1 MRSRLP
7 LLACALLLAGCKT
20 VQVHTTAPLTPW
32 DERATVLAHARTW
45 QLDGRAAAALG
56 QQGWQ
61 ASLDW
66 RQSGDSSE
74 LHLAGPLGIGALV
87 LDMSPD
93 GLALNGAAPSPAVAA
108 QLEARLGFELPLEN
122 LRYWLLGIPNP
133 DVPFELTRNALDRA
147 QHLSQAG
154 WSIDYDQYR
163 PQGGDQLPARIVLRR
178 ADARVRIAVD
188 RWESPE

>member
-1 MRSRLP
+1 MRFRLP
-7 LLACALLLAGCKT
+7 LLACALLLTGCKT

-32 DERATVLAHARTW
+32 DERATALAHARTW

-56 QQGWQ
+56 QEGWQ

-133 DVPFELTRNALDRA
+133 AVPFELTRNALDRA

>member
-1 MRSRLP
+1 MRCWLL
-7 LLACALLLAGCKT
+7 LLACVSLLAGCKT
-20 VQVHTTAPLTPW
+20 TQVRPTVPLAPW
-32 DERATVLAHARTW
+32 DERMTALAHAHSW

-66 RQSGDSSE
+66 RQSGNSSE
-74 LHLAGPLGIGALV
+74 LHLAGPLGVGALV
-87 LDMSPD
+87 LNMSPD

-122 LRYWLLGIPNP
+122 LRFWLLGIPNP
-133 DVPFELTRNALDRA
+133 DVPFELTRNAQDRA

-163 PQGGDQLPARIVLRR
+163 PQGGDELPARIVLSR

-188 RWESPE
+188 RWEVSR

>member
-1 MRSRLP
+1 M
-7 LLACALLLAGCKT
+7 LACASLLVGCKT
-20 VQVHTTAPLTPW
+20 TQVRSTVPLAPW
-32 DERATVLAHARTW
+32 DERATALAHAGAW

-66 RQSGDSSE
+66 RQSGKSSE

-87 LDMSPD
+87 LDMSPE
-93 GLALNGAAPSPAVAA
+93 GLALNGAPPSPAVAA

-122 LRYWLLGIPNP
+122 LRFWLLGIPNP
-133 DVPFELTRNALDRA
+133 DVPFELTRNASDRA

-163 PQGGDQLPARIVLRR
+163 PQGGDELPSRIVLSREG
-178 ADARVRIAVD
+178 ARVRIAVD
-188 RWESPE
+188 RWEVPR

>member
-1 MRSRLP
+1 M
-7 LLACALLLAGCKT
+7 LACVSLLVGCKT
-20 VQVHTTAPLTPW
+20 PQLRPTGPLAPWNERVTALTH
-32 DERATVLAHARTW
+32 AHNW

-66 RQSGDSSE
+66 RQNGNASE

-87 LDMSPD
+87 LNMSPA
-93 GLALNGAAPSPAVAA
+93 GLALNGAPPSPAVAA

-122 LRYWLLGIPNP
+122 LRFWLLGIPNP
-133 DVPFELTRNALDRA
+133 DVPFELTRNASDRA

-163 PQGGDQLPARIVLRR
+163 PQGGDELPARIVLSR

-188 RWESPE
+188 RWEGPQ

>member
-1 MRSRLP
+1 MRGWL
-7 LLACALLLAGCKT
+7 LMLACVALLAGCKT
-20 VQVHTTAPLTPW
+20 TRPRPTGPLAPWNERMTT
-32 DERATVLAHARTW
+32 LAQARTW

-74 LHLAGPLGIGALV
+74 LHLAGPLGLGAFV
-87 LDMSPD
+87 INMSPA
-93 GLALNGAAPSPAVAA
+93 GLALNGAEPSPAVAA
-108 QLEARLGFELPLEN
+108 QLEAKLGFELPLEN
-122 LRYWLLGIPNP
+122 LRFWLLGIPNP
-133 DVPFELTRNALDRA
+133 DVPFELTRNASDRA

-163 PQGGDQLPARIVLRR
+163 PQGGDELPARIVLTR

-188 RWESPE
+188 RWEAPR

>member
-1 MRSRLP
+1 MRCWLL
-7 LLACALLLAGCKT
+7 LLACVALMAGCKT
-20 VQVHTTAPLTPW
+20 TQPRPSGPLAPW
-32 DERATVLAHARTW
+32 NERVTELAQARTW

-74 LHLAGPLGIGALV
+74 LHLAGPLGLGALV
-87 LDMSPD
+87 LNMSPA
-93 GLALNGAAPSPAVAA
+93 GLALNGAEPSPTVAA

-122 LRYWLLGIPNP
+122 LRFWLLGIPNP
-133 DVPFELTRNALDRA
+133 DVPFELTRNASDRA

-163 PQGGDQLPARIVLRR
+163 PQGGDELPARIVLTR

-188 RWESPE
+188 RWEAPR

>member
-1 MRSRLP
+1 M
-7 LLACALLLAGCKT
+7 LACGVLLAGCKT
-20 VQVHTTAPLTPW
+20 PQVRPTVPLSPW
-32 DERATVLAHARTW
+32 SERVAALAHARTW

-93 GLALNGAAPSPAVAA
+93 GLALNGAPPSPATAA
-108 QLEARLGFELPLEN
+108 QLEARLGFALPLEN
-122 LRYWLLGIPNP
+122 LRFWLLGIPNP
-133 DVPFELTRNALDRA
+133 DAPFELTRNALDRA

-163 PQGGDQLPARIVLRR
+163 PQDGDQLPARIVLSRPG
-178 ADARVRIAVD
+178 ARVRIAVD
-188 RWESPE
+188 RWESPR